1 MQANQSESA
10 IKIGA
15 IALGANLPSEYGSPK
30 VTLGHAVAALES
42 LYTIQAVST
51 FYTTPAF
58 PKGSGPDYVN
68 AVVMFFSDQAATD
81 VLSALHDIESHLGR
95 VRQDRWGARAV
106 DLDLLFLGDVV
117 LPDAETQSEWRD
129 LPLDR
134 QVGSTPDTLILPHP
148 RLQDR
153 SFVLVPLAEI
163 APNWVHPLTGQT
175 VLDMR
180 DALPAAEIASVCP
193 VL

>member
-1 MQANQSESA
+1 MQAIQGK
-10 IKIGA
+10 IGTKIGA
-15 IALGANLPSEYGSPK
+15 IALGANLSSAIGPPI
-30 VTLGHAVAALES
+30 VTLGKAVAALKK
-42 LYTIQAVST
+42 LYTIQSVST
-51 FYTTPAF
+51 FYSTPAF

-68 AVVMFFSDQAATD
+68 AVVTFFTDKAATD
-81 VLSALHDIESHLGR
+81 VLAALHDIESHLGR

-117 LPDAETQSEWRD
+117 LPDADTQSDWRR

-134 QVGSTPDTLILPHP
+134 QIGSTPDQLILPHP
-148 RLQDR
+148 RMQDR

-163 APNWVHPLTGQT
+163 APDWVHPLTGQT
-175 VLDMR
+175 VLNMR
-180 DALPAAEIASVCP
+180 DALPADEIASVCP